1 MDKSRVS
8 AKLDW
13 NRMLGFEQIT
23 EERDSI
29 RDESARALGPKVGHK
44 VGEKTGLKVGIKLG
58 QKIGLRV
65 EATATAG
72 LSRGGITVVVSATK
86 PHS

>member
-58 QKIGLRV
+58 QKIGAKEGVKVR
-65 EATATAG
+65 A
-72 LSRGGITVVVSATK
+72 
-86 PHS
+86 